1 MQLADLRSYDN
12 DDTAPTKES
21 IPAQPAAPTASVS
34 PDKDAVGYGEE
45 PQTSTD
51 IPSFDDDSHM
61 NDHANNG
68 VAPEST
74 NDSVPIKGEPG
85 IQMKEDG

>member
-1 MQLADLRSYDN
+1 MQVADLRSYDN

-21 IPAQPAAPTASVS
+21 IPAQPAAPTASIS
-34 PDKDAVGYGEE
+34 LDQDAAGYGEE
-45 PQTSTD
+45 PQTSND
-51 IPSFDDDSHM
+51 ITSFEDDAHM

-68 VAPEST
+68 MAPEPT
-74 NDSVPIKGEPG
+74 NDSVTVKVESG